1 MLVAMTNGYNQV
13 ASVDIISD
21 ALLMLAINRRLL
33 QLKMDQQTLLLLKR
47 IVIMCFF
54 LVNQAHAIPMMQFF
68 NLAVANK
75 FVYNNVLIHFLEL
88 VSQYS
93 VLSS

>member
-54 LVNQAHAIPMMQFF
+54 FCEPSSRNTHD
-68 NLAVANK
+68 
-75 FVYNNVLIHFLEL
+75 
-88 VSQYS
+88 S
-93 VLSS
+93 VLQPCSCKQIRLQ